1 MDFELCVSSRRSYNY
16 SGVLLHDRGKACNA
30 PDVVL
35 VSYSFYSLFGKH
47 AALRNSTCPL
57 RVVLR
62 ESSSEVVRLVRDP
75 YGYTLFPE
83 NVSDSVVTTFGDIWD
98 QFRHDHSVLRGRGS
112 F

>member
-1 MDFELCVSSRRSYNY
+1 MFLHG
-16 SGVLLHDRGKACNA
+16 GVVIVLSVFLYTIVDKACSA